1 VQVLG
6 ARRELDRLGATAL
19 VVAHDPRDVLRRSLL
34 ARLELPYPV
43 LVDEQRSAYSAWGL
57 ERGSIAAVWADPG
70 AWLRSA
76 AAVLAGER
84 PLRPGRDTLQLGGD
98 FVVDPTGSVAYAR
111 PQRRD
116 DRPSIAELVG
126 AVARAAGATAGTA

>member
-1 VQVLG
+1 VQVLE
-6 ARRELDRLGATAL
+6 ARPELDRLGATAL
-19 VVAHDPRDVLRRSLL
+19 VVDHDSPEVLRRSVL

-57 ERGSIAAVWADPG
+57 ERGSVAAVWGDPR

-84 PLRPGRDTLQLGGD
+84 PLRPGGDTLQLGGD
-98 FVVDPTGSVAYAR
+98 FVVDPSGSVAYAR

-126 AVARAAGATAGTA
+126 AVARAVDATAGTA